1 MADILD
7 IETDVVVIGGGMA
20 ALWAAVA
27 SARSGA
33 ATVLVDKGFAG
44 TSGVT
49 AAGGPGHWWVPPDPA
64 AREEAVERRHAR
76 SFGLADRGWMAAS
89 IDTTWRA
96 LPELVGFYPFGD
108 EQPGRAALRSLRG
121 PEYIRALRRMAE
133 GLGVRIL
140 DHSPALGLL
149 LHRDGSVAGVQ
160 GVQRISRPGRVSG
173 RDWRAR
179 SGAVVLATG
188 GCAWLSGL
196 IGSAT
201 NTGDG
206 YLMAAEAGARLSG
219 MEFSVSYSVSPAW
232 HSTRVLLFAF
242 ARYFDAHGRELNLPP
257 MLSGGDFIGAL
268 AAELARGPVLAQLD
282 RMPPEVRAAVP
293 QVQPA
298 SLLPFRRRGIDPFND
313 RFEVALFGEGTIRG
327 TGGLRIADAACRT
340 DVAGL
345 YAAGDAATRE
355 LIAGATSGGGAQ
367 NSAWAVTSGLRAG
380 AGAADRARRTG
391 RRTRDPVR
399 PAACE
404 TTPVRDGASAAE
416 VVRLVQHHMLPTGL
430 NLIRSPASLRAARD
444 GFDSAQEGLAAPSG
458 PDPHARIAAREAR
471 SLLATARWATHAAL
485 ARTETRGMHR
495 RADAPATDPA
505 QARRLLVW
513 GTRSIGSAFDG
524 STPDAGRARD
534 LEAVA

>member
-1 MADILD
+1 
-7 IETDVVVIGGGMA
+7 
-20 ALWAAVA
+20 
-27 SARSGA
+27 
-33 ATVLVDKGFAG
+33 
-44 TSGVT
+44 
-49 AAGGPGHWWVPPDPA
+49 
-64 AREEAVERRHAR
+64 
-76 SFGLADRGWMAAS
+76 
-89 IDTTWRA
+89 
-96 LPELVGFYPFGD
+96 
-108 EQPGRAALRSLRG
+108 
-121 PEYIRALRRMAE
+121 
-133 GLGVRIL
+133 
-140 DHSPALGLL
+140 
-149 LHRDGSVAGVQ
+149 
-160 GVQRISRPGRVSG
+160 QRISRPGRVSG

-340 DVAGL
+340 D
-345 YAAGDAATRE
+345 
-355 LIAGATSGGGAQ
+355 
-367 NSAWAVTSGLRAG
+367 
-380 AGAADRARRTG
+380 
-391 RRTRDPVR
+391 
-399 PAACE
+399 
-404 TTPVRDGASAAE
+404 
-416 VVRLVQHHMLPTGL
+416 
-430 NLIRSPASLRAARD
+430 
-444 GFDSAQEGLAAPSG
+444 
-458 PDPHARIAAREAR
+458 
-471 SLLATARWATHAAL
+471 
-485 ARTETRGMHR
+485 
-495 RADAPATDPA
+495 
-505 QARRLLVW
+505 
-513 GTRSIGSAFDG
+513 
-524 STPDAGRARD
+524 
-534 LEAVA
+534 